1 MQIITSVQ
9 QDYRKIRGLNQY
21 QYSVPPVVLHI
32 VIEVSYSAPLCV
44 SVRVTVAVKFLTSRE
59 LSDVLDVALN
69 GALKTVIQQI

>member
-9 QDYRKIRGLNQY
+9 QDYRKIRGLN

-32 VIEVSYSAPLCV
+32 VIEVSYSAPLF
-44 SVRVTVAVKFLTSRE
+44 VRVTVAVKFLTSRE